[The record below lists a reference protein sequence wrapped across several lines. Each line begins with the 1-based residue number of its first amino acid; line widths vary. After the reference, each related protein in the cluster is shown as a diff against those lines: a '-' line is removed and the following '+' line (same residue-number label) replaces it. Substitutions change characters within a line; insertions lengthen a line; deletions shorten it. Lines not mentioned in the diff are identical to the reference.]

1 MKASADAAARLD
13 FMSTRLLSRKLG
25 NDEKKLAVE
34 TMDSALAAYRTDAD
48 AAKALIEN
56 GETKADPSLDAP
68 ELAAWT
74 LVASQLLNL
83 DETLN
88 K

>member
-1 MKASADAAARLD
+1 MKTSADPAARLD
-13 FMSTRLLSRKLG
+13 FISQRLISRSLSADENKLVLG
-25 NDEKKLAVE
+25 THAA
-34 TMDSALAAYRTDAD
+34 ALATYKAD
-48 AAKALIEN
+48 AKEAQAMISN
-56 GETKADPSLDAP
+56 GETKADPALDVA

-74 LVASQLLNL
+74 LVSSQLLNL

>member
-1 MKASADAAARLD
+1 MHASARLD
-13 FMSTRLLSRKLG
+13 FMTTRLFSRKLG
-25 NDEKKLAVE
+25 ESERTLAMDTVE
-34 TMDSALAAYRTDAD
+34 SALAAYRTDAD
-48 AAKALIEN
+48 AAKALISN
-56 GETKADPSLDAP
+56 GETKADPALDAP

-74 LVASQLLNL
+74 LVSSQLLNL